1 MLKATSAEI
10 CKLKVLKNA
19 AIKTQWHALHLFG
32 KVQIEILA
40 YFSNLLHDELRQ
52 GSRYFIVELF
62 DNFNLSLP
70 NTYICIYPNYLYP
83 MYYSTLFA
91 HKSNVGFVDKTK

>member
-1 MLKATSAEI
+1 MDAANGITSNQIAKNICMLKATSAEI

-40 YFSNLLHDELRQ
+40 YFSNLLHDEHR
-52 GSRYFIVELF
+52 
-62 DNFNLSLP
+62 
-70 NTYICIYPNYLYP
+70 
-83 MYYSTLFA
+83 
-91 HKSNVGFVDKTK
+91 